1 MLLTGRV
8 TGHNYRKP
16 VRADPKMARFSHAR
30 LPIGVGTA
38 AAQQQHQPE
47 AQQQDQPE
55 AQQQDQPEAQQQEQ
69 PEAQQQEAQLLEE
82 GAALQAPHGAR
93 CRPYP

>member
-38 AAQQQHQPE
+38 AAQQQHHQPE
-47 AQQQDQPE
+47 AQQQDQP
-55 AQQQDQPEAQQQEQ
+55 
-69 PEAQQQEAQLLEE
+69 
-82 GAALQAPHGAR
+82 QA
-93 CRPYP
+93 